1 MSGGPL
7 IVAFKAYLQ
16 GILDGIDEN
25 TEGKKFAD
33 VKANL
38 TWSKFVEASHTASN
52 GIKYVPS
59 DTELTNGID
68 ATNDEDYKTAVEVRE
83 ELMENYNI
91 AYYAAGTSGAKSYY
105 KYWIKH
111 DPNGTDDDPMGVM
124 EFAIVRNNVYQLDVT
139 AVNDLGDPLPFTPG
153 KDDPEDPVK
162 EKDVYIVVNLY
173 VKNWVKRPNSSI
185 IL

>member
-1 MSGGPL
+1 M
-7 IVAFKAYLQ
+7 
-16 GILDGIDEN
+16 
-25 TEGKKFAD
+25 
-33 VKANL
+33 

-68 ATNDEDYKTAVEVRE
+68 ATNDEDDKTAVEVRE

-124 EFAIVRNNVYQLDVT
+124 EFAIVRNNVYQLGISSIR
-139 AVNDLGDPLPFTPG
+139 DLGDPLPFTPG
-153 KDDPEDPVK
+153 KDDPDNPD
-162 EKDVYIVVNLY
+162 KDGETYIVVQLY
-173 VKNWVKRPNSSI
+173 VRNWVVRNNSGI
-185 IL
+185 TL